1 MFDRRSFLLMSSA
14 GLVAGC
20 QSTTADSSLEGQ
32 APHSVFAVSAEK
44 QGLRGNRPASDRSDT
59 VEVSDE
65 TRQQAAK
72 VVAPARARARAAHI
86 TRVEVDVS
94 RASARQLRGYTFT
107 DTRAEALLR
116 KGIVDAV
123 AGMNPGGAPAAL
135 EVSMTR
141 LYVPN
146 PSTALVGG
154 NYPYATALSRVRDLR
169 SGEVLATLM
178 GRVGGV
184 KASGGKFRPGIFGVA
199 MREGEEQDFAN
210 LAAALGN
217 EIREAILTAE
227 G

>member
-1 MFDRRSFLLMSSA
+1 MYDRRTFLLMSSA

-20 QSTTADSSLEGQ
+20 QTTPVDSSLEGQ
-32 APHSVFAVSAEK
+32 APNSVFAVSAKK
-44 QGLRGNRPASDRSDT
+44 QGLGGSRPASDRSDT
-59 VEVSDE
+59 VEVTDE
-65 TRQQAAK
+65 MRQKA
-72 VVAPARARARAAHI
+72 ARAAATARERVRAARI
-86 TRVEVDVS
+86 TQVQVDVS
-94 RASARQLRGYTFT
+94 RASARQMRGYTFT

-116 KGIVDAV
+116 KGIVDAM

-146 PSTALVGG
+146 PSTVLVGG
-154 NYPYATALSRVRDLR
+154 NYPYATALASVRDLR

-199 MREGEEQDFAN
+199 MREGEAQDFAN

-217 EIREAILTAE
+217 ELREAILTAE